1 MPCANMHPKHLRA
14 SCHVFGLPPRQKCKI
29 FLLPPSGCVV
39 PFWNVRITSD
49 SEESNMEISNKHKI
63 RIAINTQ
70 ALEAGDELVLFRQKD
85 VKQPKPLELVA
96 APKAQG
102 HAKKRARTS

>member
-1 MPCANMHPKHLRA
+1 MSLGCCPC
-14 SCHVFGLPPRQKCKI
+14 RQKCKI

-39 PFWNVRITSD
+39 PFWNVRITND
-49 SEESNMEISNKHKI
+49 SEESNMSIVQRNKI
-63 RIAINTQ
+63 QIAINTEV
-70 ALEAGDELVLFRQKD
+70 LEAGDELVLFRQKD

-102 HAKKRARTS
+102 QAKKKARTT

>member
-1 MPCANMHPKHLRA
+1 MSIVQRN
-14 SCHVFGLPPRQKCKI
+14 KI
-29 FLLPPSGCVV
+29 Q
-39 PFWNVRITSD
+39 
-49 SEESNMEISNKHKI
+49 
-63 RIAINTQ
+63 IAINTE

-102 HAKKRARTS
+102 QAKKKARTT

>member
-1 MPCANMHPKHLRA
+1 M
-14 SCHVFGLPPRQKCKI
+14 
-29 FLLPPSGCVV
+29 

-49 SEESNMEISNKHKI
+49 SEESNVEISHKHKI
-63 RIAINTQ
+63 QIAINTQ

-96 APKAQG
+96 APKAQ
-102 HAKKRARTS
+102 AKKKARTT